1 MKRIAFIGTSL
12 SSALAAQTMIDDG
25 ASVVFFEGGS
35 YGGAWGEAPIA
46 RRKAPRFNNV
56 VFPYDKKQE
65 ASLPNLYEKLVGMG
79 AYVDLVSQEF
89 QSVSEYKP
97 DQIIA
102 GNFFPAIKTVLRN
115 KSASVHRVRARELR
129 VHASSVQVNGEFF
142 DYAVLPLNAKVTVF
156 GLAGPNAEP
165 QKLSWDENRS
175 EHVRIL
181 WSSQQVGKTYCE
193 GQDDV
198 FDRFGFL
205 PGPTPVFI
213 GRVRRELKGNT
224 AVRLAKA
231 SSITHD
237 RLPEARKLDIQR
249 FRQRRLT
256 TSSRHQLQE
265 QTLGTRLLILNS
277 SDLLSSMDGFRDWL

>member
-1 MKRIAFIGTSL
+1 MKRIAFIGTSF
-12 SSALAAQTMIDDG
+12 SSALVAQMMIDSG
-25 ASVVFFEGGS
+25 ASVVFFEKGT

-56 VFPYDKKQE
+56 VFPYDEKQE
-65 ASLPNLYEKLVGMG
+65 ASLPNLHEKLVSMG
-79 AYVDLVSQEF
+79 AQVHLVNQEF

-102 GNFFPAIKTVLRN
+102 GNFFPAIKKVISH
-115 KSASVHRVRARELR
+115 KSASVRRTRARELR
-129 VHASSVQVNGEFF
+129 VHSSSVQVNGEFF
-142 DYAVLPLNAKVTVF
+142 DYAVLPFNAKVMVY
-156 GLAGPNAEP
+156 GLAGPNSGP
-165 QKLSWDENRS
+165 QKLSWDDNQS

-181 WSSQQVGKTYCE
+181 WSNRQVGKIYCE
-193 GQDDV
+193 EQDAI

-224 AVRLAKA
+224 AENLAKA
-231 SSITHD
+231 SIITHS
-237 RLPEARKLDIQR
+237 RLAEARKMDIQR

-256 TSSRHQLQE
+256 PDSRLELQE
-265 QTLGTRLLILNS
+265 QTLGTRLRILDT
-277 SDLLSSMDGFRDWL
+277 SDLLSSMDCSRDWL